1 MNIFTKLLLAA
12 VLALGLTCVWQGNK
26 IKTQDARISQ
36 IYNNYKY
43 YESQFNGTEKENRV
57 LQLTV
62 NELKLSKDSL
72 VQAVNKAKKELKV
85 KDQNLKEAHVIN
97 TEMKDTTT
105 VKIITKE
112 VDFTKELKLNSLTTI
127 TVSRKD
133 SILTTILDLKNQQ
146 ILIVE
151 EKKEYRNKYK
161 NGWQRFWHF
170 DWKKDKVQKYQ
181 IKNTNDLI
189 KVTDTRVIKMADKQR
204 LVIKTSLFYCPFPCL

>member
-1 MNIFTKLLLAA
+1 MNIFTKLLLAS

-43 YESQFNGTEKENRV
+43 YESQFNNTEKQNRV

-161 NGWQRFWHF
+161 NLWKRFWRF
-170 DWKKDKVQKYQ
+170 DWKRDRVQKYQ
-181 IKNTNDLI
+181 IKNTNPLI
-189 KVTDTRVIKMADKQR
+189 KVTDTRVIKMTDK
-204 LVIKTSLFYCPFPCL
+204 

>member
-43 YESQFNGTEKENRV
+43 YESQFNNTEKQNRV

-151 EKKEYRNKYK
+151 QKKEYRNKYK
-161 NGWQRFWHF
+161 NGFVRFLHF
-170 DWKKDKVQKYQ
+170 DWKRDKVKKYS
-181 IKNTNDLI
+181 IINSNPLI
-189 KVTDTRVIKMADKQR
+189 KVTDTRVLEIPKK
-204 LVIKTSLFYCPFPCL
+204 

>member
-12 VLALGLTCVWQGNK
+12 VLALGLTCVWQDNK

-43 YESQFNGTEKENRV
+43 YESQFNNTEKQNRV

-72 VQAVNKAKKELKV
+72 VQAINKAKKELKV

-161 NGWQRFWHF
+161 NLWKRFWNF
-170 DWKKDKVQKYQ
+170 DWKKDRVQKYQ

-189 KVTDTRVIKMADKQR
+189 KVTDTRVIKMTDK
-204 LVIKTSLFYCPFPCL
+204 

>member
-12 VLALGLTCVWQGNK
+12 VLALGLTCVWRGNK

-161 NGWQRFWHF
+161 NGFVRFLHF
-170 DWKKDKVQKYQ
+170 DWKRDKVKKYS
-181 IKNTNDLI
+181 IINSNPLI
-189 KVTDTRVIKMADKQR
+189 KVTDTRVLEIPKK
-204 LVIKTSLFYCPFPCL
+204 

>member
-43 YESQFNGTEKENRV
+43 YESQFNNTEKQNRV

-62 NELKLSKDSL
+62 NELKLSKDGL

-161 NGWQRFWHF
+161 NGFIRFLHF
-170 DWKKDKVQKYQ
+170 DWKRDKVKKYS
-181 IKNTNDLI
+181 IINSNPLI
-189 KVTDTRVIKMADKQR
+189 KVTDTRVLEIPKK
-204 LVIKTSLFYCPFPCL
+204 

>member
-43 YESQFNGTEKENRV
+43 YESQFNNTEKENRV

-161 NGWQRFWHF
+161 NGFIRFLHF
-170 DWKKDKVQKYQ
+170 DWKRDKVKKYS
-181 IKNTNDLI
+181 IINSNPLI
-189 KVTDTRVIKMADKQR
+189 KVTDTRVLEIPKK
-204 LVIKTSLFYCPFPCL
+204 

>member
-43 YESQFNGTEKENRV
+43 YESQFNNTEKQNRV

-161 NGWQRFWHF
+161 NGFIRFLHF
-170 DWKKDKVQKYQ
+170 DWKRDKVKKYS
-181 IKNTNDLI
+181 IINSNPLI
-189 KVTDTRVIKMADKQR
+189 KVTDTRVLEIPKNKE
-204 LVIKTSLFYCPFPCL
+204 

>member
-43 YESQFNGTEKENRV
+43 YESQFNNTEKQNRV

-72 VQAVNKAKKELKV
+72 VQAINKAKKELKV

-161 NGWQRFWHF
+161 NGFIRFLHF
-170 DWKKDKVQKYQ
+170 DWKRDKVKKYS
-181 IKNTNDLI
+181 IINSNPLI
-189 KVTDTRVIKMADKQR
+189 KVTDTRVLEIPKNKE
-204 LVIKTSLFYCPFPCL
+204 

>member
-12 VLALGLTCVWQGNK
+12 VLALGLTCVWQDNK

-43 YESQFNGTEKENRV
+43 YESQFNNTEKQNRV

-97 TEMKDTTT
+97 TEIKDTTT

-189 KVTDTRVIKMADKQR
+189 KVTDTRVIKMADK
-204 LVIKTSLFYCPFPCL
+204 

>member
-43 YESQFNGTEKENRV
+43 YESQFNNTEKQNRV

-72 VQAVNKAKKELKV
+72 VQAINKAKKELKV

-161 NGWQRFWHF
+161 NLWKRFWHF
-170 DWKKDKVQKYQ
+170 DWKKDRVQKYQ

-189 KVTDTRVIKMADKQR
+189 NVTETRVIK
-204 LVIKTSLFYCPFPCL
+204 VN

>member
-43 YESQFNGTEKENRV
+43 YESQFNNTEKQNRV

-62 NELKLSKDSL
+62 NELRLSKDSL

-189 KVTDTRVIKMADKQR
+189 NVTETRVIK
-204 LVIKTSLFYCPFPCL
+204 VN

>member
-43 YESQFNGTEKENRV
+43 YESQFNNTEKQNRV

-170 DWKKDKVQKYQ
+170 DWKKDRVQEYQ

-189 KVTDTRVIKMADKQR
+189 KVTDTRVIKMTDK
-204 LVIKTSLFYCPFPCL
+204 

>member
-161 NGWQRFWHF
+161 NGFIRFLHF
-170 DWKKDKVQKYQ
+170 DWKRDKVKKYS
-181 IKNTNDLI
+181 IINSNPLI
-189 KVTDTRVIKMADKQR
+189 KVTDTRVLEIPKK
-204 LVIKTSLFYCPFPCL
+204 

>member
-43 YESQFNGTEKENRV
+43 YESQFNNTEKQNRV

-133 SILTTILDLKNQQ
+133 SILTTILNLKNQQ

-161 NGWQRFWHF
+161 NGFVRFLHF
-170 DWKKDKVQKYQ
+170 DWKRDKVKKYS
-181 IKNTNDLI
+181 IINSNPLI
-189 KVTDTRVIKMADKQR
+189 KVTDTRVLEIPKK
-204 LVIKTSLFYCPFPCL
+204 

>member
-43 YESQFNGTEKENRV
+43 YESQFNNTEKQNRV

-161 NGWQRFWHF
+161 NLWKRFWHF

-189 KVTDTRVIKMADKQR
+189 KVIDTRVIKMTDK
-204 LVIKTSLFYCPFPCL
+204 

>member
-1 MNIFTKLLLAA
+1 MNIFTKLLLAS

-43 YESQFNGTEKENRV
+43 YESQFNNTEKQNRV

-161 NGWQRFWHF
+161 NLWKRFWRF
-170 DWKKDKVQKYQ
+170 DWKRDRVQKYQ
-181 IKNTNDLI
+181 IKNTNPLI
-189 KVTDTRVIKMADKQR
+189 KVTDTRVIKMADK
-204 LVIKTSLFYCPFPCL
+204 

>member
-72 VQAVNKAKKELKV
+72 VQAINKAKKELKV

-161 NGWQRFWHF
+161 NGFVRFLHF
-170 DWKKDKVQKYQ
+170 DWKRDKVKKYS
-181 IKNTNDLI
+181 IINSNPLI
-189 KVTDTRVIKMADKQR
+189 KVTDTRVLEIPKK
-204 LVIKTSLFYCPFPCL
+204 

>member
-1 MNIFTKLLLAA
+1 MNIFTKLLLAS

-43 YESQFNGTEKENRV
+43 YESQFNNTEKQNRV

-161 NGWQRFWHF
+161 NLWKRFWNF
-170 DWKKDKVQKYQ
+170 DWKKDRVQKYQ

-189 KVTDTRVIKMADKQR
+189 KVTDTRVIKMTDK
-204 LVIKTSLFYCPFPCL
+204 

>member
-12 VLALGLTCVWQGNK
+12 ALALGLTCVWQGNK

-43 YESQFNGTEKENRV
+43 YESQFNNTEKQNRV

-161 NGWQRFWHF
+161 NLWKRFWHF
-170 DWKKDKVQKYQ
+170 DWKKDRVQKYQ

-189 KVTDTRVIKMADKQR
+189 KVTDTRVIKMTDK
-204 LVIKTSLFYCPFPCL
+204 

>member
-1 MNIFTKLLLAA
+1 MNIFTKLLLAS

-43 YESQFNGTEKENRV
+43 YESQFNNTEKQNRV

-85 KDQNLKEAHVIN
+85 KDQDLKEAHVIN

-161 NGWQRFWHF
+161 NGFVRFLHF
-170 DWKKDKVQKYQ
+170 DWKRDKVKKYS
-181 IKNTNDLI
+181 IINSNPLI
-189 KVTDTRVIKMADKQR
+189 KVTDTRVLEIPKK
-204 LVIKTSLFYCPFPCL
+204 

>member
-12 VLALGLTCVWQGNK
+12 VIALGLTCVWQGNK

-43 YESQFNGTEKENRV
+43 YESQFNNTEKQNRV

-161 NGWQRFWHF
+161 NGFVRFLHF
-170 DWKKDKVQKYQ
+170 DWKRDKVKKYS
-181 IKNTNDLI
+181 IINSNPLI
-189 KVTDTRVIKMADKQR
+189 KVTDTRVLEIPKK
-204 LVIKTSLFYCPFPCL
+204 

>member
-12 VLALGLTCVWQGNK
+12 VIALGLTCVWQGNK

-43 YESQFNGTEKENRV
+43 YESQFNNTEKQNRV

-170 DWKKDKVQKYQ
+170 DWKRDRVQKYQ

-189 KVTDTRVIKMADKQR
+189 NVTETRVIK
-204 LVIKTSLFYCPFPCL
+204 VN

>member
-12 VLALGLTCVWQGNK
+12 VLALGLTCVWQDNK

-43 YESQFNGTEKENRV
+43 YESQFNNTEKQNRV

-161 NGWQRFWHF
+161 NLWKRFWHF
-170 DWKKDKVQKYQ
+170 DWKKDRVQKYQ

-189 KVTDTRVIKMADKQR
+189 KVTDTRVIKMADK
-204 LVIKTSLFYCPFPCL
+204 

>member
-43 YESQFNGTEKENRV
+43 YESQFNNTEKQNRV

-62 NELKLSKDSL
+62 NELRLSKDSL

-161 NGWQRFWHF
+161 NLWKRFWHF
-170 DWKKDKVQKYQ
+170 DWKRDRVQKYQ

-189 KVTDTRVIKMADKQR
+189 NVTETRVIK
-204 LVIKTSLFYCPFPCL
+204 VN

>member
-43 YESQFNGTEKENRV
+43 YESQFNNTEKQNRV

-161 NGWQRFWHF
+161 NLWKRFWHF
-170 DWKKDKVQKYQ
+170 DWKRDRVQKYQ

-189 KVTDTRVIKMADKQR
+189 NVTETRVIK
-204 LVIKTSLFYCPFPCL
+204 VN

>member
-12 VLALGLTCVWQGNK
+12 VIALGLTCVWQGNK

-43 YESQFNGTEKENRV
+43 YESQFNNTEKQNRV

-161 NGWQRFWHF
+161 NGFIRFLHF
-170 DWKKDKVQKYQ
+170 DWKRDKVKKYS
-181 IKNTNDLI
+181 IINSNPLI
-189 KVTDTRVIKMADKQR
+189 KVTDTRVLEIPKK
-204 LVIKTSLFYCPFPCL
+204 

>member
-1 MNIFTKLLLAA
+1 MNILTKLLLAA

-43 YESQFNGTEKENRV
+43 YESQFNNTEKQNRV
-57 LQLTV
+57 
-62 NELKLSKDSL
+62 L

-161 NGWQRFWHF
+161 NGFVRFLHF
-170 DWKKDKVQKYQ
+170 DWKRDKVKKYS
-181 IKNTNDLI
+181 IINSNPLI
-189 KVTDTRVIKMADKQR
+189 KVTDTRVLEIPKK
-204 LVIKTSLFYCPFPCL
+204 

>member
-43 YESQFNGTEKENRV
+43 YESQFNNTEKQNRV

-72 VQAVNKAKKELKV
+72 VQAINKAKKELKV

-161 NGWQRFWHF
+161 NGFIRFLHF
-170 DWKKDKVQKYQ
+170 DWKRDKVKKYS
-181 IKNTNDLI
+181 IINSNPLI
-189 KVTDTRVIKMADKQR
+189 KVTDTRVLEIPKK
-204 LVIKTSLFYCPFPCL
+204 

>member
-43 YESQFNGTEKENRV
+43 YESQFNNTEKQNRV

-112 VDFTKELKLNSLTTI
+112 VDFTKELKLNSLTTN

-161 NGWQRFWHF
+161 NGFVRFLHF
-170 DWKKDKVQKYQ
+170 DWKRDKVKKYS
-181 IKNTNDLI
+181 IINSNPLI
-189 KVTDTRVIKMADKQR
+189 KVTDTRVLEIPKK
-204 LVIKTSLFYCPFPCL
+204 

>member
-12 VLALGLTCVWQGNK
+12 VLALGLTCVWQDNK

-43 YESQFNGTEKENRV
+43 YESQFNNTEKQNRV

-161 NGWQRFWHF
+161 NLWKRFWNF
-170 DWKKDKVQKYQ
+170 DWKKDRVQKYQ

-189 KVTDTRVIKMADKQR
+189 KVTDTRVIKMTDK
-204 LVIKTSLFYCPFPCL
+204 

>member
-43 YESQFNGTEKENRV
+43 YESQFNNTEKQNRV

-72 VQAVNKAKKELKV
+72 VQAINKAKKELKV

-161 NGWQRFWHF
+161 NLWKRFWHF
-170 DWKKDKVQKYQ
+170 DWKRDRVQKYQ

-189 KVTDTRVIKMADKQR
+189 NVTDTRVIK
-204 LVIKTSLFYCPFPCL
+204 VN

>member
-43 YESQFNGTEKENRV
+43 YESQFNNTEKQNRV

-161 NGWQRFWHF
+161 NGFIRFLHF
-170 DWKKDKVQKYQ
+170 DWKRDKVKKYS
-181 IKNTNDLI
+181 IINSNPLI
-189 KVTDTRVIKMADKQR
+189 KVTDTRVLEVPKK
-204 LVIKTSLFYCPFPCL
+204 